1 MQAEIDFI
9 KPIYTDRITQ
19 LTNKTNQ
26 FNLTTKRYTLS
37 DIENISKDSNKII
50 IYGRLKDKFGDN
62 GLISIIIGKI
72 EEKNLHIDLWLMSC
86 RVLKRDMEKA
96 MLDFLVEYCNKNN
109 IENIYGYYYKTS
121 KNDMVKDHYLELGF
135 ECLEKNDLDS
145 RWILEVKNIRE
156 RKNKVIKIGEY

>member
-1 MQAEIDFI
+1 
-9 KPIYTDRITQ
+9 
-19 LTNKTNQ
+19 
-26 FNLTTKRYTLS
+26 
-37 DIENISKDSNKII
+37 
-50 IYGRLKDKFGDN
+50 
-62 GLISIIIGKI
+62 
-72 EEKNLHIDLWLMSC
+72 
-86 RVLKRDMEKA
+86 

-156 RKNKVIKIGEY
+156 KKNKVIKIGEY